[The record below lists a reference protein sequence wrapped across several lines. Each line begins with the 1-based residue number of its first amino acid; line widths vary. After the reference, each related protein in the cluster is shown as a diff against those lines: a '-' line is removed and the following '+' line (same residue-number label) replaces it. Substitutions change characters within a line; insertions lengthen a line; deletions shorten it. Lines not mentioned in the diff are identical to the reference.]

1 VQIIE
6 RLQGIIERTYDLE
19 NCHRATDFLVTC
31 PEFARVFGFQ
41 ADGEGGTERVLV
53 TQDADQM
60 DLAVYLDR
68 DVVTRLA
75 QHDPVKSLHDGNLED
90 FWTVIEGVSH
100 FVYLIWNAAR
110 RRQVTR
116 LELELQAEVDKFV
129 TTALLVAAQQGGR
142 VPADLHAWLF
152 DLWRLDGSLQ
162 GEDADR
168 YNCANRYAG
177 RYCRRLAR
185 NHLRLGGEALFP
197 EIRRFYRFT
206 QSRKMR
212 HIETGSS

>member
-1 VQIIE
+1 MQVID

-19 NCHRATDFLVTC
+19 NSHRLTDFLVTC
-31 PEFARVFGFQ
+31 PEFARAYGFGS
-41 ADGEGGTERVLV
+41 DGTGGTEKVLV
-53 TQDADQM
+53 AEDAGQM

-68 DVVTRLA
+68 DVVARLGR
-75 QHDPVKSLHDGNLED
+75 QDPIESLHDGNLEA
-90 FWTVIEGVSH
+90 FWTAMEGVSH
-100 FVYLIWNAAR
+100 FVYLIWNATR
-110 RRQVTR
+110 RKQVTR

-142 VPADLHAWLF
+142 VPAGLHAWLF
-152 DLWRLDGSLQ
+152 DLWRLDDSMGV
-162 GEDADR
+162 EDADR
-168 YNCANRYAG
+168 YTCANRYAG

-185 NHLRLGGEALFP
+185 DFLRLGGASLFP

-212 HIETGSS
+212 HIETESL

>member
-1 VQIIE
+1 MQVID

-19 NCHRATDFLVTC
+19 NRHRLTDFLVTC
-31 PEFARVFGFQ
+31 PEFARGFGFR
-41 ADGEGGTERVLV
+41 ADGAGGTERVLV
-53 TQDADQM
+53 AQDAGGM
-60 DLAVYLDR
+60 DLAVYLDQN
-68 DVVTRLA
+68 VVSRLG
-75 QHDPVKSLHDGNLED
+75 QQNPIESLHDGNLED
-90 FWTVIEGVSH
+90 FWTAIEGVSH
-100 FVYLIWNAAR
+100 FVYLIWNATR
-110 RRQVTR
+110 LRQVTR

-152 DLWRLDGSLQ
+152 DLWRLDDSVQ

-168 YNCANRYAG
+168 YTCANRYAG
-177 RYCRRLAR
+177 RYCRRLAK
-185 NHLRLGGEALFP
+185 NYLRLGGESLFP

-212 HIETGSS
+212 HIESAPL